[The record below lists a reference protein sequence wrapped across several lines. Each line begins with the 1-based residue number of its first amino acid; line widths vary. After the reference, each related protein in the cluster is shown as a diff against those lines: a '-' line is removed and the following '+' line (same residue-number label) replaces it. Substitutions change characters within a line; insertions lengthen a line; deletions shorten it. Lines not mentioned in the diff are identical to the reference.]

1 MNDVIRVLLIEDNQY
16 DVVLVRE
23 ALRDSKFD
31 RFKLFNASRLEDGL
45 KLLDSEEIDIIL
57 LDLSLPDSFMLNGM
71 IGIQSSGHNIPIVVL
86 TGLGD
91 EEVALQ
97 ALRLGAQ
104 DYLLKGENIFD
115 LLQRTIKFA
124 IERFHLLSEIEQG
137 RRTLEQRVSD
147 RTRQLESVNK
157 ELESFCYSVSHDL
170 RSPIRTINGFCQALV
185 EDYSEQLGDDGRDYL
200 QRIQQAT
207 LRMDSLIQNLLRLS
221 RLSRGEFCQESVD
234 LSALA
239 RDIIGELQQNN
250 PDYPITCIIEPQVYG
265 HGDVN
270 LLRIAMENLLVNA
283 WKFTS
288 KTDSPRIEFGM
299 TQTGGQ
305 PVYHVIDNGA
315 GFDMAY
321 ADQLFGT
328 FQRLHSANEFPGT
341 GIGLATVQRIIHRH
355 NGRIWAEGAVN
366 HGATFYFTLHDIAEL
381 AITNASDKGE

>member
-1 MNDVIRVLLIEDNQY
+1 MNDIIRVLLIEDNQY

-23 ALRDSKFD
+23 ALRESKYD
-31 RFKLFNASRLEDGL
+31 RFQLFTASRLEEGL
-45 KLLDSEEIDIIL
+45 QLLNNEEIDIIL
-57 LDLSLPDSFMLNGM
+57 LDLSLPDSSMLNGM
-71 IGIQSSGHNIPIVVL
+71 IDIQSSCHKIPIIVL

-104 DYLLKGENIFD
+104 DYLQKGENIFD

-124 IERFHLLSEIEQG
+124 MERFHLLSEIEQG
-137 RRTLEQRVSD
+137 RLTLEQRVLD
-147 RTRQLESVNK
+147 RTRQLETVNK

-170 RSPIRTINGFCQALV
+170 RSPIRTINGFCQALI
-185 EDYSEQLGDDGRDYL
+185 EDYFDQIGSEAQDYL

-221 RLSRGEFCQESVD
+221 RLSRGEICQDNID

-239 RDIIGELQQNN
+239 REIIGDLQQNY
-250 PDYPITCIIEPQVYG
+250 PDQNVTCIIEPQVYG
-265 HGDVN
+265 HGDAN
-270 LLRIAMENLLVNA
+270 LLRIVLENLLINA

-288 KTDSPRIEFGM
+288 KTANPHIEFGSS
-299 TQTGGQ
+299 QVDNQ
-305 PVYHVIDNGA
+305 SVYHVVDNGA
-315 GFDMAY
+315 GFDMNY

-328 FQRLHSANEFPGT
+328 FQRLHSADEFPGT

-355 NGRIWAEGAVN
+355 NGRIWAEGVVN
-366 HGATFYFTLHDIAEL
+366 HGASFYFTLHDTAKSGG
-381 AITNASDKGE
+381 TDVPGKGE

>member
-1 MNDVIRVLLIEDNQY
+1 MNDVIRVLLIEDDPN

-23 ALRDSKFD
+23 ALRHSKYD
-31 RFKLFNASRLEDGL
+31 RFQLNTANRLEDGL
-45 KLLDSEEIDIIL
+45 QLLEREDIDVIL
-57 LDLSLPDSFMLNGM
+57 LDLSLPDSSMLNGM
-71 IGIQSSGHNIPIVVL
+71 IAIQSSHHNIPIVVL

-104 DYLLKGENIFD
+104 DYLLKGNNIFD

-137 RRTLEQRVSD
+137 RRMLEQRVYD
-147 RTRQLESVNK
+147 RTKQLESVNK

-170 RSPIRTINGFCQALV
+170 RSPIRTINGFCQALI
-185 EDYSEQLGDDGRDYL
+185 EDYFEQLGNDGRDYL
-200 QRIQQAT
+200 KRIQMAT

-221 RLSRGEFCQESVD
+221 RLSRGEISQESID
-234 LSALA
+234 LSAMVG
-239 RDIIGELQQNN
+239 DIAGELEQNH
-250 PDYPITCIIEPQVYG
+250 PEHHVTCIIEPQVYG
-265 HGDVN
+265 DGDAN
-270 LLRIAMENLLVNA
+270 LMRIVLENLLVNA

-288 KTDSPRIEFGM
+288 KTTNPHIEFGM
-299 TQTGGQ
+299 TQAGQQ
-305 PVYHVIDNGA
+305 PVYHVTDNGA

-366 HGATFYFTLHDIAEL
+366 HGATFYFTLHDAAEL
-381 AITNASDKGE
+381 DSTDAFGKGE